1 MEDTVVVREL
11 RAAGTDAAD
20 LFLRLRRRGKPAFL
34 LESAAGAGRSARF
47 SFIGSEPFVR
57 LRVAGGRARV
67 REAGKGEK
75 LLSGNPLRALARVL
89 DRFRIPPGSGLPPF
103 AGGAVGF
110 LSYGMARY
118 MEPALRR
125 LPPSP
130 GDEAMLG
137 LYRDIVAVDHTAGR
151 VLILANILRGEGP
164 GAAERRATALERR
177 LFPARLSGVGR
188 SPAGGGDPAEA
199 SPMLGKGAFLEAVAR
214 LKGHIRAGD
223 IFQAVLSERLTFPY
237 GGDPFAAYLRLRRL
251 NPSPY
256 LFYVEDGR
264 RAVLGSSPETLVR
277 VAGGVVETHP
287 IAGTRPRGATSAQD
301 TRLAKNLRASPK
313 ERAEHLMLVDLAR
326 NDVGRVA
333 VPGTVE
339 VPSFMAAER
348 YSHVMHLVSR
358 VRGRLAPGRTA
369 FDALVACFPAGTLT
383 GAPKIRAMQI
393 LSEMEPAPRGP
404 FGGAVLYAGF
414 DGSLDAAI
422 TIRSLVVEK
431 GRGRRPGRAHAQAG
445 AGVVFDSQP
454 EREYAEVMAKMG
466 AVLAAAKNP
475 EEAHETRA
483 ARR

>member
-1 MEDTVVVREL
+1 
-11 RAAGTDAAD
+11 
-20 LFLRLRRRGKPAFL
+20 
-34 LESAAGAGRSARF
+34 
-47 SFIGSEPFVR
+47 
-57 LRVAGGRARV
+57 
-67 REAGKGEK
+67 
-75 LLSGNPLRALARVL
+75 
-89 DRFRIPPGSGLPPF
+89 
-103 AGGAVGF
+103 
-110 LSYGMARY
+110 
-118 MEPALRR
+118 
-125 LPPSP
+125 
-130 GDEAMLG
+130 
-137 LYRDIVAVDHTAGR
+137 
-151 VLILANILRGEGP
+151 
-164 GAAERRATALERR
+164 
-177 LFPARLSGVGR
+177 
-188 SPAGGGDPAEA
+188 
-199 SPMLGKGAFLEAVAR
+199 MLGKGAFLEAVAR